1 MDMEKVYLTMKR
13 TGAGNITLGVLSIS
27 FGIIT
32 GIILIVSGANLLKKK
47 NRISF

>member
-13 TGAGNITLGVLSIS
+13 TGAGNIALGVLSIS
-27 FGIIT
+27 FGVIS